1 MFFDPKGF
9 EQSTEEARRA
19 SAFTPEGKPEPYV
32 MQGFADGFAAAW
44 ENKRYSENSSS
55 RVNAYAEEIKP
66 DLDALRSFAEA
77 DGFDVANGFEGAAPY
92 IADVAHSYAG
102 VATDFFRRKEEE
114 YWEYYEN
121 LRSLYPQAGAR
132 SKDEIT
138 RAIAEK
144 AKKLKTA
151 ADARKTVGGAV
162 GAFVG
167 EAAAAMTDPI
177 NLWTTPLPAGS
188 SFGLG
193 GRVVIGAASAMFS
206 EAMIQPSVKRFKN
219 ETGVEYTIRDGLAAV
234 GMAGVGGGAFPAGI
248 EAIKRGYGVIKRIV
262 GKHGTKANVQI
273 RAADRAIAE
282 KELTEST
289 NPYDKSDIGGQI
301 RHAEALSDA
310 TGKMI
315 RGDDIDDGVRRLRY
329 IDEDVAAATGGKAG
343 YLQLKT
349 ANVHPLEKH
358 LKEIQSVGFDSVE
371 DFSDFVAQNFDGVY
385 KDSRRPGRFLFVV
398 SSEQLDRL
406 NVHSTNHTNSL
417 VVEAMIVKDAG
428 VFDIVS
434 AFPKRTKDF
443 KHKKNLLL
451 NGTPNRSLTEA
462 APEALTR
469 QKQIL
474 DENPLSERAPT
485 DHLQETPKNV
495 SLTGQKRILDEKLL
509 SDGMPNRHI
518 TEPVPIA
525 KALNQQKQ
533 ISYTNIRYDG
543 RNVQPVSAGDYK
555 ITTRYEVVD
564 LDDLKTSD
572 APDYPAAMQ
581 PRDRSR
587 QASADQVGEIA
598 RRLDPDRL
606 GRHTDADRGAP
617 VVSPDGV
624 VESGNGRT
632 MAIRRAYAENP
643 QSAARYRAMVEA
655 EAKAMGVDI
664 SGMKRPVLIRRR
676 LTVLNDAERLDFTRA
691 ANRSSSLA
699 YSTAEHAALD
709 ADRLSARVLDLYNGG
724 DLRSAQNA
732 EFVRQFRRAA
742 VSGEEAAAFQ
752 TADGTLSRAGEE
764 RISAALFAKAYG
776 DKELAGLL
784 FEEESNIKSI
794 GAGLRNAAI
803 EFARLKEDVKAGYVG
818 AEYDIAPDIVAA
830 VNAVR
835 NARAAGE
842 TVADYVAQADMFSGG
857 RDYLRPILKT
867 FFRDDDFKRP
877 VSAEKVGEALTRYAE
892 AARAQNKNQLS
903 MFDVAPKPAEIIDA
917 ANAKVDF
924 AGEVSKTEGFTDVS
938 FGKLSDG
945 YKEKLNFIRR
955 EDGLPLIEN
964 DELIIPANVVKKLR
978 EKRILHDEM
987 TADQVADM
995 LSDVFHKQG
1004 NVVARTKENHIQAI
1018 VNVPQDAG
1026 TGLLG
1031 FISINPKNGA
1041 TVIKS
1046 VYPKEVDRIV
1056 KNYAEVKKALDE
1068 RGSSSYVT
1076 GENPPAAP
1084 RLSVVNAEVNK
1095 ASEGRPFPPYATDEN
1110 QPAAGRLSVVNA
1122 ENNIAENAAGVN
1134 RGAITPAEIIDNGLK
1149 RIAADDAINGEDAK
1163 AAADFLRGKEST
1175 ESVGIDGELTAAKAS
1190 IAELS
1195 GDVRA
1200 VFDAQIDAADIAEK
1214 LLNEAATCKI

>member
-55 RVNAYAEEIKP
+55 RVNAYAEEIKS

-102 VATDFFRRKEEE
+102 AATDFFRRKEEE

-151 ADARKTVGGAV
+151 ADAQKTLRGSV
-162 GAFVG
+162 GAFIG

-193 GRVVIGAASAMFS
+193 GRVAIGAASAMFG

-219 ETGVEYTIRDGLAAV
+219 ETGVEYTIKDGLAAV

-289 NPYDKSDIGGQI
+289 NPYDKGDVGGQI

-329 IDEDVAAATGGKAG
+329 IDENVAAATGGKAG

-349 ANVHPLEKH
+349 ANTHPSERH
-358 LKEIQSVGFDSVE
+358 LAHIRDAGFDSVE
-371 DFSDFVAQNFDGVY
+371 DFSDFVAQNFDSIY
-385 KDSRRPGRFLFVV
+385 KSNTPGRFLFVV
-398 SSEQLDRL
+398 SNGRL
-406 NVHSTNHTNSL
+406 KELGMAAGKHADSL

-428 VFDIVS
+428 VFDVVS

-443 KHKKNLLL
+443 KHKKN
-451 NGTPNRSLTEA
+451 
-462 APEALTR
+462 
-469 QKQIL
+469 
-474 DENPLSERAPT
+474 
-485 DHLQETPKNV
+485 
-495 SLTGQKRILDEKLL
+495 LL

-533 ISYTNIRYDG
+533 ISDTNIRYDG

-664 SGMKRPVLIRRR
+664 SGMTRPVLIRRR

-784 FEEESNIKSI
+784 FEEENNIKSI
-794 GAGLRNAAI
+794 GNGLRNAAI
-803 EFARLKEDVKAGYVG
+803 EFARLKEDIKAGYVG

-903 MFDVAPKPAEIIDA
+903 MFDVAPKPAEIID
-917 ANAKVDF
+917 
-924 AGEVSKTEGFTDVS
+924 
-938 FGKLSDG
+938 
-945 YKEKLNFIRR
+945 
-955 EDGLPLIEN
+955 
-964 DELIIPANVVKKLR
+964 
-978 EKRILHDEM
+978 
-987 TADQVADM
+987 
-995 LSDVFHKQG
+995 
-1004 NVVARTKENHIQAI
+1004 
-1018 VNVPQDAG
+1018 
-1026 TGLLG
+1026 
-1031 FISINPKNGA
+1031 
-1041 TVIKS
+1041 
-1046 VYPKEVDRIV
+1046 
-1056 KNYAEVKKALDE
+1056 
-1068 RGSSSYVT
+1068 
-1076 GENPPAAP
+1076 
-1084 RLSVVNAEVNK
+1084 
-1095 ASEGRPFPPYATDEN
+1095 
-1110 QPAAGRLSVVNA
+1110 
-1122 ENNIAENAAGVN
+1122 
-1134 RGAITPAEIIDNGLK
+1134 NGLK

-1163 AAADFLRGKEST
+1163 AAADFLRGKESA

>member
-151 ADARKTVGGAV
+151 ADAQKTLRGSV
-162 GAFVG
+162 GAFIG

-193 GRVVIGAASAMFS
+193 GRVAIGAASAMFG

-219 ETGVEYTIRDGLAAV
+219 ETGVEYTIKDGLAAV

-282 KELTEST
+282 KELTEKT
-289 NPYDKSDIGGQI
+289 NPYDKGDVGGQI

-349 ANVHPLEKH
+349 ANTHPSERH
-358 LKEIQSVGFDSVE
+358 LAHIRDAGFDSVE
-371 DFSDFVAQNFDGVY
+371 DFSDFVAQNFDSIY
-385 KDSRRPGRFLFVV
+385 KSNTPGRFLFVV
-398 SSEQLDRL
+398 SNGRL
-406 NVHSTNHTNSL
+406 KELGMAAGKHADSL

-434 AFPKRTKDF
+434 AFPEKARNL
-443 KHKKNLLL
+443 KNRKPIL
-451 NGTPNRSLTEA
+451 NGAPNHYQTGSV
-462 APEALTR
+462 PGALTR
-469 QKQIL
+469 QNQ
-474 DENPLSERAPT
+474 AP
-485 DHLQETPKNV
+485 DN
-495 SLTGQKRILDEKLL
+495 S
-509 SDGMPNRHI
+509 
-518 TEPVPIA
+518 
-525 KALNQQKQ
+525 
-533 ISYTNIRYDG
+533 IRYDG

-655 EAKAMGVDI
+655 EAKTMGVDT

-709 ADRLSARVLDLYNGG
+709 ADRLSGRVLDLYNGG

-794 GAGLRNAAI
+794 GNGLRNAAI
-803 EFARLKEDVKAGYVG
+803 EFARLKEDIKAGYVG
-818 AEYDIAPDIVAA
+818 AEYDITPDIVAA

-903 MFDVAPKPAEIIDA
+903 MFDVAPKPAEIID
-917 ANAKVDF
+917 
-924 AGEVSKTEGFTDVS
+924 
-938 FGKLSDG
+938 
-945 YKEKLNFIRR
+945 
-955 EDGLPLIEN
+955 
-964 DELIIPANVVKKLR
+964 
-978 EKRILHDEM
+978 
-987 TADQVADM
+987 
-995 LSDVFHKQG
+995 
-1004 NVVARTKENHIQAI
+1004 
-1018 VNVPQDAG
+1018 
-1026 TGLLG
+1026 
-1031 FISINPKNGA
+1031 
-1041 TVIKS
+1041 
-1046 VYPKEVDRIV
+1046 
-1056 KNYAEVKKALDE
+1056 
-1068 RGSSSYVT
+1068 
-1076 GENPPAAP
+1076 
-1084 RLSVVNAEVNK
+1084 
-1095 ASEGRPFPPYATDEN
+1095 
-1110 QPAAGRLSVVNA
+1110 
-1122 ENNIAENAAGVN
+1122 
-1134 RGAITPAEIIDNGLK
+1134 NGLK

-1163 AAADFLRGKEST
+1163 AAADFLRGKESA

>member
-55 RVNAYAEEIKP
+55 RVNAYAEEIKS

-151 ADARKTVGGAV
+151 ADAQKTLRGSV
-162 GAFVG
+162 GAFIG

-193 GRVVIGAASAMFS
+193 GRVAIGAASAMFG

-219 ETGVEYTIRDGLAAV
+219 ETGVEYTIKDGLAAV

-289 NPYDKSDIGGQI
+289 NPYDKGDVGGQI

-329 IDEDVAAATGGKAG
+329 IDENVAAATGGKAG

-371 DFSDFVAQNFDGVY
+371 DFSDFVAKNFDGVY
-385 KDSRRPGRFLFVV
+385 KGNVPGRFLFAV
-398 SSEQLDRL
+398 SNEHLKELGVPAGKRANTL
-406 NVHSTNHTNSL
+406 I
-417 VVEAMIVKDAG
+417 VEAMIVKDAG
-428 VFDIVS
+428 VFDVVS
-434 AFPKRTKDF
+434 AFPKEDRF
-443 KHKKNLLL
+443 FRNKKNLL
-451 NGTPNRSLTEA
+451 S
-462 APEALTR
+462 
-469 QKQIL
+469 
-474 DENPLSERAPT
+474 DRARGE
-485 DHLQETPKNV
+485 HLYKTPKIL
-495 SLTGQKRILDEKLL
+495 SHAGQKRILDEKLL

-533 ISYTNIRYDG
+533 ISNTNIRYDG

-643 QSAARYRAMVEA
+643 QSAARYRAMVKA

-794 GAGLRNAAI
+794 GNGLRNAAI
-803 EFARLKEDVKAGYVG
+803 EFARLKEDIKAGYVG

-903 MFDVAPKPAEIIDA
+903 MFDVAPKPAEIID
-917 ANAKVDF
+917 
-924 AGEVSKTEGFTDVS
+924 
-938 FGKLSDG
+938 
-945 YKEKLNFIRR
+945 
-955 EDGLPLIEN
+955 
-964 DELIIPANVVKKLR
+964 
-978 EKRILHDEM
+978 
-987 TADQVADM
+987 
-995 LSDVFHKQG
+995 
-1004 NVVARTKENHIQAI
+1004 
-1018 VNVPQDAG
+1018 
-1026 TGLLG
+1026 
-1031 FISINPKNGA
+1031 
-1041 TVIKS
+1041 
-1046 VYPKEVDRIV
+1046 
-1056 KNYAEVKKALDE
+1056 
-1068 RGSSSYVT
+1068 
-1076 GENPPAAP
+1076 
-1084 RLSVVNAEVNK
+1084 
-1095 ASEGRPFPPYATDEN
+1095 
-1110 QPAAGRLSVVNA
+1110 
-1122 ENNIAENAAGVN
+1122 
-1134 RGAITPAEIIDNGLK
+1134 NGLK

-1163 AAADFLRGKEST
+1163 AAADFLRGKESA

>member
-1 MFFDPKGF
+1 M
-9 EQSTEEARRA
+9 
-19 SAFTPEGKPEPYV
+19 
-32 MQGFADGFAAAW
+32 
-44 ENKRYSENSSS
+44 
-55 RVNAYAEEIKP
+55 
-66 DLDALRSFAEA
+66 
-77 DGFDVANGFEGAAPY
+77 
-92 IADVAHSYAG
+92 
-102 VATDFFRRKEEE
+102 
-114 YWEYYEN
+114 
-121 LRSLYPQAGAR
+121 
-132 SKDEIT
+132 
-138 RAIAEK
+138 
-144 AKKLKTA
+144 
-151 ADARKTVGGAV
+151 
-162 GAFVG
+162 
-167 EAAAAMTDPI
+167 
-177 NLWTTPLPAGS
+177 
-188 SFGLG
+188 
-193 GRVVIGAASAMFS
+193 
-206 EAMIQPSVKRFKN
+206 
-219 ETGVEYTIRDGLAAV
+219 
-234 GMAGVGGGAFPAGI
+234 
-248 EAIKRGYGVIKRIV
+248 
-262 GKHGTKANVQI
+262 
-273 RAADRAIAE
+273 
-282 KELTEST
+282 
-289 NPYDKSDIGGQI
+289 
-301 RHAEALSDA
+301 
-310 TGKMI
+310 
-315 RGDDIDDGVRRLRY
+315 
-329 IDEDVAAATGGKAG
+329 
-343 YLQLKT
+343 QLKT
-349 ANVHPLEKH
+349 ANTHPSERH
-358 LKEIQSVGFDSVE
+358 LAHIRDAGFDSVE
-371 DFSDFVAQNFDGVY
+371 DFSDFVAQNFDSIY
-385 KDSRRPGRFLFVV
+385 KSNTPGRFLFVV
-398 SSEQLDRL
+398 SNGRL
-406 NVHSTNHTNSL
+406 KELGMAAGKHADSL

-434 AFPKRTKDF
+434 AFPEKARNL
-443 KHKKNLLL
+443 KNRKPIL
-451 NGTPNRSLTEA
+451 NGAPNHYQTGSV
-462 APEALTR
+462 PGALTR
-469 QKQIL
+469 QNQ
-474 DENPLSERAPT
+474 AP
-485 DHLQETPKNV
+485 DN
-495 SLTGQKRILDEKLL
+495 
-509 SDGMPNRHI
+509 
-518 TEPVPIA
+518 
-525 KALNQQKQ
+525 
-533 ISYTNIRYDG
+533 NIRYDG

-784 FEEESNIKSI
+784 FEEENNIKSI
-794 GAGLRNAAI
+794 GNGLRNAAI
-803 EFARLKEDVKAGYVG
+803 EFARLKEDIKAGYVG

-903 MFDVAPKPAEIIDA
+903 MFDVAPKPAEIID
-917 ANAKVDF
+917 
-924 AGEVSKTEGFTDVS
+924 
-938 FGKLSDG
+938 
-945 YKEKLNFIRR
+945 
-955 EDGLPLIEN
+955 
-964 DELIIPANVVKKLR
+964 
-978 EKRILHDEM
+978 
-987 TADQVADM
+987 
-995 LSDVFHKQG
+995 
-1004 NVVARTKENHIQAI
+1004 
-1018 VNVPQDAG
+1018 
-1026 TGLLG
+1026 
-1031 FISINPKNGA
+1031 
-1041 TVIKS
+1041 
-1046 VYPKEVDRIV
+1046 
-1056 KNYAEVKKALDE
+1056 
-1068 RGSSSYVT
+1068 
-1076 GENPPAAP
+1076 
-1084 RLSVVNAEVNK
+1084 
-1095 ASEGRPFPPYATDEN
+1095 
-1110 QPAAGRLSVVNA
+1110 
-1122 ENNIAENAAGVN
+1122 
-1134 RGAITPAEIIDNGLK
+1134 NGLK

-1163 AAADFLRGKEST
+1163 AAADFLRGKESA
-1175 ESVGIDGELTAAKAS
+1175 ESVGIDGELTTAKAS

>member
-151 ADARKTVGGAV
+151 ADAQKTLRGSV

-193 GRVVIGAASAMFS
+193 GRVAIGAASAMFG

-219 ETGVEYTIRDGLAAV
+219 ETGIEYTIKDGLAAV

-282 KELTEST
+282 KELTEKT
-289 NPYDKSDIGGQI
+289 NPYDKGDVGGQI

-358 LKEIQSVGFDSVE
+358 LKEIQSVGFDGVE

-385 KDSRRPGRFLFVV
+385 KDPRRPGRFLFVV

-451 NGTPNRSLTEA
+451 NGTPNHSLTEA

-469 QKQIL
+469 QKQI
-474 DENPLSERAPT
+474 
-485 DHLQETPKNV
+485 
-495 SLTGQKRILDEKLL
+495 
-509 SDGMPNRHI
+509 SD
-518 TEPVPIA
+518 
-525 KALNQQKQ
+525 
-533 ISYTNIRYDG
+533 TNIRYDG

-709 ADRLSARVLDLYNGG
+709 ADRLSGRVLDLYNGG

-794 GAGLRNAAI
+794 GDGLRNAAI
-803 EFARLKEDVKAGYVG
+803 EFARLKEDIKAGYVG
-818 AEYDIAPDIVAA
+818 AEYDITPDIVAA

-945 YKEKLNFIRR
+945 YKDKLNFIRR

-1004 NVVARTKENHIQAI
+1004 NVVARTKYKHIQSI
-1018 VNVPQDAG
+1018 INVKKDDKKG
-1026 TGLLG
+1026 ELG
-1031 FISINPKNGA
+1031 FISIDPANGN
-1041 TVIKS
+1041 TVVKS
-1046 VYPKEVDRIV
+1046 VYKDSNSRIV

-1122 ENNIAENAAGVN
+1122 GNNIAENAAGVN
-1134 RGAITPAEIIDNGLK
+1134 RGAVTPAEIIDNGLR

-1163 AAADFLRGKEST
+1163 AAADFLRGKESA

-1195 GDVRA
+1195 GNVRA

>member
-55 RVNAYAEEIKP
+55 RVNAYAEEIKS

-102 VATDFFRRKEEE
+102 AATDFFRRKEEE

-151 ADARKTVGGAV
+151 ADAQKTLRGSV
-162 GAFVG
+162 GAFIG

-193 GRVVIGAASAMFS
+193 GRVAIGAASAMFG

-219 ETGVEYTIRDGLAAV
+219 ETGVEYTIKDGLAAV

-329 IDEDVAAATGGKAG
+329 IDENVAAATGGKAG

-371 DFSDFVAQNFDGVY
+371 DFSDFVAKNFDGVY
-385 KDSRRPGRFLFVV
+385 KGNVPGRFLFAV
-398 SSEQLDRL
+398 SNEHLKELGVPAGKRANTL
-406 NVHSTNHTNSL
+406 I
-417 VVEAMIVKDAG
+417 VEAMIVKDAG
-428 VFDIVS
+428 VFDVVS
-434 AFPKRTKDF
+434 AFPKEDRF
-443 KHKKNLLL
+443 FRNKKNLLSDRARGEHL
-451 NGTPNRSLTEA
+451 YKTPKILSHA
-462 APEALTR
+462 G
-469 QKQIL
+469 QKQ
-474 DENPLSERAPT
+474 
-485 DHLQETPKNV
+485 
-495 SLTGQKRILDEKLL
+495 ILDEKLL

-533 ISYTNIRYDG
+533 ISNTNIRYDG

-752 TADGTLSRAGEE
+752 TAGGTLSRAGEE

-794 GAGLRNAAI
+794 GNGLRNAAI
-803 EFARLKEDVKAGYVG
+803 EFARLKEDIKAGYVG

-867 FFRDDDFKRP
+867 FFRDNDFKRP

-903 MFDVAPKPAEIIDA
+903 MFDVAPKPAEIID
-917 ANAKVDF
+917 
-924 AGEVSKTEGFTDVS
+924 
-938 FGKLSDG
+938 
-945 YKEKLNFIRR
+945 
-955 EDGLPLIEN
+955 
-964 DELIIPANVVKKLR
+964 
-978 EKRILHDEM
+978 
-987 TADQVADM
+987 
-995 LSDVFHKQG
+995 
-1004 NVVARTKENHIQAI
+1004 
-1018 VNVPQDAG
+1018 
-1026 TGLLG
+1026 
-1031 FISINPKNGA
+1031 
-1041 TVIKS
+1041 
-1046 VYPKEVDRIV
+1046 
-1056 KNYAEVKKALDE
+1056 
-1068 RGSSSYVT
+1068 
-1076 GENPPAAP
+1076 
-1084 RLSVVNAEVNK
+1084 
-1095 ASEGRPFPPYATDEN
+1095 
-1110 QPAAGRLSVVNA
+1110 
-1122 ENNIAENAAGVN
+1122 
-1134 RGAITPAEIIDNGLK
+1134 NGLK

-1163 AAADFLRGKEST
+1163 AAADFLRGKESA
-1175 ESVGIDGELTAAKAS
+1175 ESVGIDGELTVAKAS

>member
-55 RVNAYAEEIKP
+55 RVNAYAEEIKS

-151 ADARKTVGGAV
+151 ADARKTLRGAV
-162 GAFVG
+162 GAFIG

-177 NLWTTPLPAGS
+177 NLWTTPLPAGT

-193 GRVVIGAASAMFS
+193 GRVVIGASSAMFS

-219 ETGVEYTIRDGLAAV
+219 EIGVEYTIKDGLAAV

-282 KELTEST
+282 KELTEKT

-315 RGDDIDDGVRRLRY
+315 RGDDIDDGVRQLRY

-349 ANVHPLEKH
+349 ANTHPSERH
-358 LKEIQSVGFDSVE
+358 LAHIRDAGFDSVE
-371 DFSDFVAQNFDGVY
+371 DFSDFVAQNFDSIY
-385 KDSRRPGRFLFVV
+385 KSNTPGRFLFVV
-398 SSEQLDRL
+398 SNGRL
-406 NVHSTNHTNSL
+406 KELGMAAGKHADSL

-434 AFPKRTKDF
+434 AFPEKARNL
-443 KHKKNLLL
+443 KNRKPIL
-451 NGTPNRSLTEA
+451 NGAPNHYQMGSV
-462 APEALTR
+462 PGALTR
-469 QKQIL
+469 QNQ
-474 DENPLSERAPT
+474 AP
-485 DHLQETPKNV
+485 D
-495 SLTGQKRILDEKLL
+495 
-509 SDGMPNRHI
+509 
-518 TEPVPIA
+518 
-525 KALNQQKQ
+525 
-533 ISYTNIRYDG
+533 TNIRYDG

-664 SGMKRPVLIRRR
+664 SGMTRPVLIRRR

-794 GAGLRNAAI
+794 GNGLRNAAI
-803 EFARLKEDVKAGYVG
+803 EFARLKEDIKAGYVG

-903 MFDVAPKPAEIIDA
+903 MFDVAPKPAEIID
-917 ANAKVDF
+917 
-924 AGEVSKTEGFTDVS
+924 
-938 FGKLSDG
+938 
-945 YKEKLNFIRR
+945 
-955 EDGLPLIEN
+955 
-964 DELIIPANVVKKLR
+964 
-978 EKRILHDEM
+978 
-987 TADQVADM
+987 
-995 LSDVFHKQG
+995 
-1004 NVVARTKENHIQAI
+1004 
-1018 VNVPQDAG
+1018 
-1026 TGLLG
+1026 
-1031 FISINPKNGA
+1031 
-1041 TVIKS
+1041 
-1046 VYPKEVDRIV
+1046 
-1056 KNYAEVKKALDE
+1056 
-1068 RGSSSYVT
+1068 
-1076 GENPPAAP
+1076 
-1084 RLSVVNAEVNK
+1084 
-1095 ASEGRPFPPYATDEN
+1095 
-1110 QPAAGRLSVVNA
+1110 
-1122 ENNIAENAAGVN
+1122 
-1134 RGAITPAEIIDNGLK
+1134 NGLK

>member
-55 RVNAYAEEIKP
+55 RVNAYAEEIKS

-102 VATDFFRRKEEE
+102 AATDFFRRKEEE

-151 ADARKTVGGAV
+151 ADAQKTLRGSV
-162 GAFVG
+162 GAFIG

-193 GRVVIGAASAMFS
+193 GRVAIGAASAMFG

-219 ETGVEYTIRDGLAAV
+219 ETGVEYTIKDGLAAV

-248 EAIKRGYGVIKRIV
+248 AAIKRGYGVIKRIV

-329 IDEDVAAATGGKAG
+329 IDENVAAATGGKAG

-371 DFSDFVAQNFDGVY
+371 DFSDFVAKNFDGVY
-385 KDSRRPGRFLFVV
+385 KGNVPGRFLFAV
-398 SSEQLDRL
+398 SNEHLKELGVPAGKRANTL
-406 NVHSTNHTNSL
+406 I
-417 VVEAMIVKDAG
+417 VEAMIVKDAG
-428 VFDIVS
+428 VFDVVS
-434 AFPKRTKDF
+434 AFPKEDRF
-443 KHKKNLLL
+443 FRNKKNLLSDRARGEHL
-451 NGTPNRSLTEA
+451 YKTPKILSHA
-462 APEALTR
+462 G

-474 DENPLSERAPT
+474 DENPL
-485 DHLQETPKNV
+485 LN
-495 SLTGQKRILDEKLL
+495 
-509 SDGMPNRHI
+509 GMPNRHI

-533 ISYTNIRYDG
+533 ISDTNIRYDG

-664 SGMKRPVLIRRR
+664 SGMTRPVLIRRR

-794 GAGLRNAAI
+794 GNGLRNAAI
-803 EFARLKEDVKAGYVG
+803 EFARLKEDIKAGYVG

-903 MFDVAPKPAEIIDA
+903 MFDVAPKPAEIID
-917 ANAKVDF
+917 
-924 AGEVSKTEGFTDVS
+924 
-938 FGKLSDG
+938 
-945 YKEKLNFIRR
+945 
-955 EDGLPLIEN
+955 
-964 DELIIPANVVKKLR
+964 
-978 EKRILHDEM
+978 
-987 TADQVADM
+987 
-995 LSDVFHKQG
+995 
-1004 NVVARTKENHIQAI
+1004 
-1018 VNVPQDAG
+1018 
-1026 TGLLG
+1026 
-1031 FISINPKNGA
+1031 
-1041 TVIKS
+1041 
-1046 VYPKEVDRIV
+1046 
-1056 KNYAEVKKALDE
+1056 
-1068 RGSSSYVT
+1068 
-1076 GENPPAAP
+1076 
-1084 RLSVVNAEVNK
+1084 
-1095 ASEGRPFPPYATDEN
+1095 
-1110 QPAAGRLSVVNA
+1110 
-1122 ENNIAENAAGVN
+1122 
-1134 RGAITPAEIIDNGLK
+1134 NGLK

-1163 AAADFLRGKEST
+1163 AAADFLRGKESA

>member
-1 MFFDPKGF
+1 MFG
-9 EQSTEEARRA
+9 
-19 SAFTPEGKPEPYV
+19 
-32 MQGFADGFAAAW
+32 
-44 ENKRYSENSSS
+44 
-55 RVNAYAEEIKP
+55 
-66 DLDALRSFAEA
+66 
-77 DGFDVANGFEGAAPY
+77 
-92 IADVAHSYAG
+92 
-102 VATDFFRRKEEE
+102 
-114 YWEYYEN
+114 
-121 LRSLYPQAGAR
+121 
-132 SKDEIT
+132 
-138 RAIAEK
+138 
-144 AKKLKTA
+144 
-151 ADARKTVGGAV
+151 
-162 GAFVG
+162 
-167 EAAAAMTDPI
+167 
-177 NLWTTPLPAGS
+177 
-188 SFGLG
+188 
-193 GRVVIGAASAMFS
+193 

-219 ETGVEYTIRDGLAAV
+219 ETGVEYTIKDGLAAV

-329 IDEDVAAATGGKAG
+329 IDENVAAATGGKAG

-349 ANVHPLEKH
+349 ANTHPSERH
-358 LKEIQSVGFDSVE
+358 LKDILAVGFKGVE
-371 DFSDFVAQNFDGVY
+371 EFSDFVAQNFNGVY
-385 KDSRRPGRFLFVV
+385 KGNVPGRFLFAV
-398 SSEQLDRL
+398 SNEHLKELGVPAGKRANTL
-406 NVHSTNHTNSL
+406 I
-417 VVEAMIVKDAG
+417 VEAMIVKDAG
-428 VFDIVS
+428 VFDVVS
-434 AFPKRTKDF
+434 AFPKEDRF
-443 KHKKNLLL
+443 FRNKKNLLSDRARGEHL
-451 NGTPNRSLTEA
+451 YKTPKILSYA
-462 APEALTR
+462 G

-485 DHLQETPKNV
+485 NHLQETPKNV

-509 SDGMPNRHI
+509 LNGMPNRHI

-533 ISYTNIRYDG
+533 ISDTNIRYDG

-664 SGMKRPVLIRRR
+664 SGMTRPVLIRRR

-794 GAGLRNAAI
+794 GNGLRNAAI
-803 EFARLKEDVKAGYVG
+803 EFARLKEDIKAGYVG

-842 TVADYVAQADMFSGG
+842 TVADYVAQA
-857 RDYLRPILKT
+857 
-867 FFRDDDFKRP
+867 
-877 VSAEKVGEALTRYAE
+877 
-892 AARAQNKNQLS
+892 
-903 MFDVAPKPAEIIDA
+903 
-917 ANAKVDF
+917 
-924 AGEVSKTEGFTDVS
+924 
-938 FGKLSDG
+938 
-945 YKEKLNFIRR
+945 
-955 EDGLPLIEN
+955 
-964 DELIIPANVVKKLR
+964 
-978 EKRILHDEM
+978 
-987 TADQVADM
+987 
-995 LSDVFHKQG
+995 
-1004 NVVARTKENHIQAI
+1004 
-1018 VNVPQDAG
+1018 
-1026 TGLLG
+1026 
-1031 FISINPKNGA
+1031 SINP
-1041 TVIKS
+1041 
-1046 VYPKEVDRIV
+1046 
-1056 KNYAEVKKALDE
+1056 
-1068 RGSSSYVT
+1068 
-1076 GENPPAAP
+1076 
-1084 RLSVVNAEVNK
+1084 
-1095 ASEGRPFPPYATDEN
+1095 
-1110 QPAAGRLSVVNA
+1110 
-1122 ENNIAENAAGVN
+1122 
-1134 RGAITPAEIIDNGLK
+1134 
-1149 RIAADDAINGEDAK
+1149 
-1163 AAADFLRGKEST
+1163 
-1175 ESVGIDGELTAAKAS
+1175 
-1190 IAELS
+1190 
-1195 GDVRA
+1195 
-1200 VFDAQIDAADIAEK
+1200 
-1214 LLNEAATCKI
+1214 LNWYFCI

>member
-55 RVNAYAEEIKP
+55 RVNAYAEEIKS

-102 VATDFFRRKEEE
+102 AATDFFRRKEEE

-151 ADARKTVGGAV
+151 ADAQKTLRGSV
-162 GAFVG
+162 GAFIG

-193 GRVVIGAASAMFS
+193 GRVAIGAASAMFG

-219 ETGVEYTIRDGLAAV
+219 ETGVEYTIKDGLAAV

-289 NPYDKSDIGGQI
+289 NPYDKGDVGGQI

-329 IDEDVAAATGGKAG
+329 IDENVAAATGGKAG

-349 ANVHPLEKH
+349 ANTHPSERH
-358 LKEIQSVGFDSVE
+358 LAHIRDAGFDSVE
-371 DFSDFVAQNFDGVY
+371 DFSDFVAQNFDSIY
-385 KDSRRPGRFLFVV
+385 KSNTPGRFLFVV
-398 SSEQLDRL
+398 SNGRL
-406 NVHSTNHTNSL
+406 KELGMAAGKHADSL

-428 VFDIVS
+428 VFDVVS

-443 KHKKNLLL
+443 KHKKNLLSDRARGEHL
-451 NGTPNRSLTEA
+451 YKTPKILSHA
-462 APEALTR
+462 G

-485 DHLQETPKNV
+485 NHLQETPKNV

-533 ISYTNIRYDG
+533 ISDTNIRYDG

-664 SGMKRPVLIRRR
+664 SGMTRPVLIRRR

-794 GAGLRNAAI
+794 GNGLRNAAI
-803 EFARLKEDVKAGYVG
+803 EFARLKEDIKAGYVG

-903 MFDVAPKPAEIIDA
+903 MFDVAPKPAEIID
-917 ANAKVDF
+917 
-924 AGEVSKTEGFTDVS
+924 
-938 FGKLSDG
+938 
-945 YKEKLNFIRR
+945 
-955 EDGLPLIEN
+955 
-964 DELIIPANVVKKLR
+964 
-978 EKRILHDEM
+978 
-987 TADQVADM
+987 
-995 LSDVFHKQG
+995 
-1004 NVVARTKENHIQAI
+1004 
-1018 VNVPQDAG
+1018 
-1026 TGLLG
+1026 
-1031 FISINPKNGA
+1031 
-1041 TVIKS
+1041 
-1046 VYPKEVDRIV
+1046 
-1056 KNYAEVKKALDE
+1056 
-1068 RGSSSYVT
+1068 
-1076 GENPPAAP
+1076 
-1084 RLSVVNAEVNK
+1084 
-1095 ASEGRPFPPYATDEN
+1095 
-1110 QPAAGRLSVVNA
+1110 
-1122 ENNIAENAAGVN
+1122 
-1134 RGAITPAEIIDNGLK
+1134 NGLK

>member
-55 RVNAYAEEIKP
+55 RVNAYAEEIKS

-151 ADARKTVGGAV
+151 ADAQKTLRGSV
-162 GAFVG
+162 GAFIG

-193 GRVVIGAASAMFS
+193 GRVAIGAASAMFG

-219 ETGVEYTIRDGLAAV
+219 ETGVEYTIKDGLAAV

-289 NPYDKSDIGGQI
+289 NPYDKGDVGGQI

-329 IDEDVAAATGGKAG
+329 IDENVAAATGGKAG

-371 DFSDFVAQNFDGVY
+371 DFSDFVAKNFDGVY
-385 KDSRRPGRFLFVV
+385 KGNVPGRFLFAV
-398 SSEQLDRL
+398 SNEHLKELGVPAGKRANTL
-406 NVHSTNHTNSL
+406 I
-417 VVEAMIVKDAG
+417 VEAMIVKDAG
-428 VFDIVS
+428 VFDVVS
-434 AFPKRTKDF
+434 AFPKEDRF
-443 KHKKNLLL
+443 FRNKKNLLSDRARGEHL
-451 NGTPNRSLTEA
+451 YKTPKILSHA
-462 APEALTR
+462 G

-485 DHLQETPKNV
+485 NHLQETPKNV

-533 ISYTNIRYDG
+533 ISDTNIRYDG

-664 SGMKRPVLIRRR
+664 SGMTRPVLIRRR

-794 GAGLRNAAI
+794 GNGLRNAAI
-803 EFARLKEDVKAGYVG
+803 EFARLKEDIKAGYVG

-903 MFDVAPKPAEIIDA
+903 MFDVAPKPAEIID
-917 ANAKVDF
+917 
-924 AGEVSKTEGFTDVS
+924 
-938 FGKLSDG
+938 
-945 YKEKLNFIRR
+945 
-955 EDGLPLIEN
+955 
-964 DELIIPANVVKKLR
+964 
-978 EKRILHDEM
+978 
-987 TADQVADM
+987 
-995 LSDVFHKQG
+995 
-1004 NVVARTKENHIQAI
+1004 
-1018 VNVPQDAG
+1018 
-1026 TGLLG
+1026 
-1031 FISINPKNGA
+1031 
-1041 TVIKS
+1041 
-1046 VYPKEVDRIV
+1046 
-1056 KNYAEVKKALDE
+1056 
-1068 RGSSSYVT
+1068 
-1076 GENPPAAP
+1076 
-1084 RLSVVNAEVNK
+1084 
-1095 ASEGRPFPPYATDEN
+1095 
-1110 QPAAGRLSVVNA
+1110 
-1122 ENNIAENAAGVN
+1122 
-1134 RGAITPAEIIDNGLK
+1134 NGLK

-1163 AAADFLRGKEST
+1163 AAADFLRGKESA

>member
-19 SAFTPEGKPEPYV
+19 SAFTPKGKPEPYV

-55 RVNAYAEEIKP
+55 RVNAYAEEIKS

-102 VATDFFRRKEEE
+102 AATDFFRRKEEE

-151 ADARKTVGGAV
+151 ADAQKTLRGSV
-162 GAFVG
+162 GAFIG

-193 GRVVIGAASAMFS
+193 GRVAIGAASAMFG

-219 ETGVEYTIRDGLAAV
+219 ETGVEYTIKDGLAAV

-329 IDEDVAAATGGKAG
+329 IDENVAAATGGKAG

-358 LKEIQSVGFDSVE
+358 LKEIQSVGFDGVE
-371 DFSDFVAQNFDGVY
+371 DFSDFVAKNFDGVY
-385 KDSRRPGRFLFVV
+385 KDPRRPGRFLFVV
-398 SSEQLDRL
+398 SSERLDHL

-428 VFDIVS
+428 VFDVVS

-443 KHKKNLLL
+443 KHKKN
-451 NGTPNRSLTEA
+451 
-462 APEALTR
+462 
-469 QKQIL
+469 
-474 DENPLSERAPT
+474 
-485 DHLQETPKNV
+485 
-495 SLTGQKRILDEKLL
+495 LL

-533 ISYTNIRYDG
+533 ILDENPLSERAPTNHLQETPKNVSLTGQKRILDEKLLLNGTPNRSLTEAAPEALTRQKQISNTNIRYDG
-543 RNVQPVSAGDYK
+543 RNVQPVSAGDCK

-664 SGMKRPVLIRRR
+664 SGMTRPVLIRRR

-794 GAGLRNAAI
+794 GNGLRNAAI
-803 EFARLKEDVKAGYVG
+803 EFARLKEDIKAGYVG

-903 MFDVAPKPAEIIDA
+903 MFDVAPKPAEIID
-917 ANAKVDF
+917 
-924 AGEVSKTEGFTDVS
+924 
-938 FGKLSDG
+938 
-945 YKEKLNFIRR
+945 
-955 EDGLPLIEN
+955 
-964 DELIIPANVVKKLR
+964 
-978 EKRILHDEM
+978 
-987 TADQVADM
+987 
-995 LSDVFHKQG
+995 
-1004 NVVARTKENHIQAI
+1004 
-1018 VNVPQDAG
+1018 
-1026 TGLLG
+1026 
-1031 FISINPKNGA
+1031 
-1041 TVIKS
+1041 
-1046 VYPKEVDRIV
+1046 
-1056 KNYAEVKKALDE
+1056 
-1068 RGSSSYVT
+1068 
-1076 GENPPAAP
+1076 
-1084 RLSVVNAEVNK
+1084 
-1095 ASEGRPFPPYATDEN
+1095 
-1110 QPAAGRLSVVNA
+1110 
-1122 ENNIAENAAGVN
+1122 
-1134 RGAITPAEIIDNGLK
+1134 NGLK